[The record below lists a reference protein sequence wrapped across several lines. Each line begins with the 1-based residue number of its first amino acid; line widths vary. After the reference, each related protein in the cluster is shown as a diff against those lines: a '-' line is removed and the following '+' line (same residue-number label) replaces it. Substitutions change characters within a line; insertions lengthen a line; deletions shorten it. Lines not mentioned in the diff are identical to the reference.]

1 MSGQIYSII
10 NGTGSYIP
18 QKIVHNEDFL
28 SNTFYDK
35 SGSIIQSDTHEII
48 KKFEQITAISERRY
62 IDDNLV
68 TSDIASI
75 AAEDAIKSSNTDPES
90 LDYIIAAHNFGDV
103 RSNNR
108 RTDIVPSIASRV
120 KAKLNIKNPS
130 TVAYDVIFGCP
141 GWLQGVIQADYF
153 IKSGDAKK
161 VMVIGAECL
170 SRVSDMCDRD
180 SMLYSDGAGAVIF
193 EAKES
198 QEPIGILSHAARTD
212 AVEYVKLL
220 EMDKSY
226 NPDENDK
233 ELFLKMNG
241 RKLYEYA
248 LNYVPQ
254 LVKSCIERAKL
265 SLQKINKVLIHQ
277 ANGKMDDAIMQRLL
291 KLCNLDKCITNLAK
305 LMPMTIK
312 EFGNNSVATL
322 PIMLDLILKNK
333 LNGHE
338 ILPGDNIVFAS
349 VGAGMSINALTYK
362 AV

>member
-277 ANGKMDDAIMQRLL
+277 AHPSPWQSHSLVCHCETPLRRRGNLMSDHTNHSTDYSFLL
-291 KLCNLDKCITNLAK
+291 
-305 LMPMTIK
+305 
-312 EFGNNSVATL
+312 
-322 PIMLDLILKNK
+322 LILFSLL
-333 LNGHE
+333 LNHF
-338 ILPGDNIVFAS
+338 LFVF
-349 VGAGMSINALTYK
+349 LWQWHYLCHYK
-362 AV
+362 FHRIYL